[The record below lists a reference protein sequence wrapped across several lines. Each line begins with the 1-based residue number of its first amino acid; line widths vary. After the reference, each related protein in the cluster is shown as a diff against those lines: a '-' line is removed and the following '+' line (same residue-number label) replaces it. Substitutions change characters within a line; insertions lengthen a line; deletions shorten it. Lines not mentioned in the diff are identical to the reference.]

1 MLLSIFYGTGLPFGP
16 PDFERY
22 KDTLRLP
29 AYRRVDI
36 GFSRD
41 LFLGERSRLKKDGSD
56 RTKPLEGFVALE
68 VFNLL
73 GIRNTINHTWIQDV
87 TGRRYAI
94 PNYLT
99 ARRLNLK
106 FAIRF

>member
-1 MLLSIFYGTGLPFGP
+1 MLVIFVIVILRTINEIHVAQRLYRTQGTLLVYFGGV
-16 PDFERY
+16 FN
-22 KDTLRLP
+22 
-29 AYRRVDI
+29 
-36 GFSRD
+36 
-41 LFLGERSRLKKDGSD
+41 
-56 RTKPLEGFVALE
+56 ALE

-99 ARRLNLK
+99 SRRINLK
-106 FAIRF
+106 FALRF

>member
-1 MLLSIFYGTGLPFGP
+1 MYDDVAGVEVNVQTGYGPHVFIDR
-16 PDFERY
+16 PDHSAGAAVNP
-22 KDTLRLP
+22 DD
-29 AYRRVDI
+29 V
-36 GFSRD
+36 
-41 LFLGERSRLKKDGSD
+41 
-56 RTKPLEGFVALE
+56 VALE

-99 ARRLNLK
+99 ARRINLK

>member
-1 MLLSIFYGTGLPFGP
+1 MCI
-16 PDFERY
+16 
-22 KDTLRLP
+22 
-29 AYRRVDI
+29 
-36 GFSRD
+36 RD
-41 LFLGERSRLKKDGSD
+41 SLKKDGSD
-56 RTKPLEGFVALE
+56 RAKPLEGFVALE

-99 ARRLNLK
+99 SRRINLK
-106 FAIRF
+106 FALRF